1 MQIKV
6 CITVV
11 LIYSTKNF
19 SVQVLWF
26 ISIFLSA
33 INKCMG
39 FVTYVTTAQCHGI
52 ARQSFI

>member
-6 CITVV
+6 FIAAV
-11 LIYSTKNF
+11 LIYGTKNF
-19 SVQVLWF
+19 QFRRCGSF
-26 ISIFLSA
+26 PFLNI

>member
-6 CITVV
+6 FITAV
-11 LIYSTKNF
+11 LIYSTKNSQF
-19 SVQVLWF
+19 SCCG
-26 ISIFLSA
+26 SYPFLSNT
-33 INKCMG
+33 NKCMG

>member
-1 MQIKV
+1 MQVKA
-6 CITVV
+6 CITSV
-11 LIYSTKNF
+11 LMYSTKNF
-19 SVQVLWF
+19 QFRCCGSF
-26 ISIFLSA
+26 PFLYT